1 MDRPDCLQPTAVASL
16 LGELRSSLEALY
28 GDNLVG
34 VRLFGSYAR
43 RQATPDSDVDVLLVL
58 RELEDYGTE
67 VGRVRD
73 LLSRLSM
80 QYGKTVAPVFVDANR
95 FSAARLLAVPPEELA
110 ARYGIDLERPI
121 AVSAGLPPDV
131 LAAIEDA
138 VARGVARGL
147 REALGVRPDEQ
158 AGAAAGGSA

>member
-1 MDRPDCLQPTAVASL
+1 MASL

-110 ARYGIDLERPI
+110 ARYGIDLERPPSRTPSRVGWH
-121 AVSAGLPPDV
+121 AACARRSACGPTSRRVPPPGV
-131 LAAIEDA
+131 LRKAHGSRESGV
-138 VARGVARGL
+138 VA
-147 REALGVRPDEQ
+147 VRPH
-158 AGAAAGGSA
+158 